1 MRLIVFGAV
10 LALGPI
16 VLDAVV
22 SLVSNLAFLSA
33 TLTGIPFWFFL
44 LDVALAGLLAPVGVF
59 LALCGVLLSIRQ
71 LRPWGPSLGF
81 RAGLGGAGIN
91 LAAGLVLGLLN
102 LSGYLLPLDFL
113 TVDFVR
119 TEVLVAFVASVAA
132 GLGTFLVFCGIALI
146 LRPVPVTRP
155 RRRATVVRIRRGKS
169 IYQRVPSAR

>member
-1 MRLIVFGAV
+1 
-10 LALGPI
+10 
-16 VLDAVV
+16 
-22 SLVSNLAFLSA
+22 
-33 TLTGIPFWFFL
+33 
-44 LDVALAGLLAPVGVF
+44 
-59 LALCGVLLSIRQ
+59 
-71 LRPWGPSLGF
+71 LGF

-146 LRPVPVTRP
+146 LRPVSVTRP